1 MIGQT
6 YMLGE
11 DEELWEKSLPAI
23 VKVHSSFFATGFSMY
38 FYVHICLNKLSF
50 YLLKVL
56 NTLFVIYSSSP
67 LHIYDFFL

>member
-23 VKVHSSFFATGFSMY
+23 VKVHSS
-38 FYVHICLNKLSF
+38 LSF
-50 YLLKVL
+50 YFLEVL